1 MRAAVR
7 HGQVVDAGGVLF
19 AASAVD
25 SAAQVVAGLLA
36 AHPGGV
42 TVAGV
47 RDGLGSSRRF
57 VLALLTHLDATGV
70 TRRRGDVRIG
80 GPRLPPA

>member
-1 MRAAVR
+1 
-7 HGQVVDAGGVLF
+7 VVEAGGVLF
-19 AASAVD
+19 TAAAVD
-25 SAAQVVAGLLA
+25 SAARMVAGLLA
-36 AHPGGV
+36 RQPTGV
-42 TVAGV
+42 TVAEV

-57 VLALLTHLDATGV
+57 VLALLNHLDATGI